1 MEKVK
6 RLKVDELRTE
16 LASRG
21 LMTGGVKSDLAARL
35 KSCFTYM

>member
-1 MEKVK
+1 VEKVK

-21 LMTGGVKSDLAARL
+21 LTTRGVKSDLAARL
-35 KSCFTYM
+35 EKCLL